1 MENEYNNKQIE
12 QNQHKLSIHTSN
24 NVNIEGKLGSLPPI
38 ITFNFSQI
46 QVLPLVTEKKKLNKS
61 KKVQDDKS
69 LNIYRERLKEMVNCF
84 NCNKLIHK
92 IDSVLCND
100 EYLCID
106 CGVIYIIE
114 NKKVKYEFKKE
125 RLEFSFEKN
134 IFKSPYWNE
143 ELDDPIECK
152 RCKTVN
158 KWLLT
163 SRRNEN
169 IINYNCLFCTVKMKI
184 RNRVEKKI
192 KEIEC

>member
-1 MENEYNNKQIE
+1 MENEYNNEQVK
-12 QNQHKLSIHTSN
+12 QNQHKLSFQTSN
-24 NVNIEGKLGSLPPI
+24 NVNIVGDLASLPPI
-38 ITFNFSQI
+38 ISFNFSQI
-46 QVLPLVTEKKKLNKS
+46 QVFPQVTEKKLNKS

-69 LNIYRERLKEMVNCF
+69 LNIYRERYKEMVNCY
-84 NCNKLIHK
+84 NCNSLIHK

-106 CGVIYIIE
+106 CGVDYIME
-114 NKKVKYEFKKE
+114 NKKVKYEMRKD
-125 RLEFSFEKN
+125 RLEFSFDKN

-143 ELDDPIECK
+143 KLDDPVECK

-192 KEIEC
+192 KEEEC